1 MDMGFSRELAAQA
14 LAATGGKSTLTAT
27 EWILSHR
34 KMESINTTVGPS
46 SRQQQPQ
53 GQWQQQQQ
61 QQQQQQGRLDQFFP
75 SSTAAG
81 RGEVTTEPGGTS
93 QVEGGGNADWRNRQ
107 YVHGSPA
114 EVKLENEATKRG
126 GPCPTP
132 GKVQEEDVGASRY
145 RGGGNQGV
153 PSQVGDP
160 LSLLFYFSLLFLF
173 PCIIP
178 FWGFPSLFPSPF

>member
-1 MDMGFSRELAAQA
+1 LQ
-14 LAATGGKSTLTAT
+14 
-27 EWILSHR
+27 
-34 KMESINTTVGPS
+34 
-46 SRQQQPQ
+46 Q

-81 RGEVTTEPGGTS
+81 RGEVTTEPGGTG

-107 YVHGSPA
+107 FVYGSPA
-114 EVKLENEATKRG
+114 EVKMENEATKRG
-126 GPCPTP
+126 GPCSTP

-145 RGGGNQGV
+145 RGAGNQGV
-153 PSQVGDP
+153 PNQVGDP

>member
-1 MDMGFSRELAAQA
+1 LQ
-14 LAATGGKSTLTAT
+14 
-27 EWILSHR
+27 
-34 KMESINTTVGPS
+34 
-46 SRQQQPQ
+46 Q

-126 GPCPTP
+126 G
-132 GKVQEEDVGASRY
+132 
-145 RGGGNQGV
+145 GNQGV
-153 PSQVGDP
+153 PNQVGDP